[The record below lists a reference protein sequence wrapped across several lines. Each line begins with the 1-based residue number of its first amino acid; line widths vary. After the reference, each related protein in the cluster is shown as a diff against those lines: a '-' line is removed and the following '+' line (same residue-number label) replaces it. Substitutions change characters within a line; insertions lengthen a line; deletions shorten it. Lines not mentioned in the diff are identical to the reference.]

1 MNPMKPRVVLDTNV
15 LISALI
21 WVGKPSKI
29 LDAVKR
35 GKVELIL
42 SKEILMEFVKVLFR
56 ETKFKL
62 SQNDIE
68 DALNMVS
75 DPATLIEPIIA
86 VDLLKDRSD
95 NKILECAISSSA
107 DYIVSGDKDLLR
119 LEKFA
124 GIKLVSV
131 SDFLKLVAL

>member
-1 MNPMKPRVVLDTNV
+1 M
-15 LISALI
+15 
-21 WVGKPSKI
+21 
-29 LDAVKR
+29 
-35 GKVELIL
+35 
-42 SKEILMEFVKVLFR
+42 
-56 ETKFKL
+56 
-62 SQNDIE
+62 
-68 DALNMVS
+68 NMVS

-131 SDFLKLVAL
+131 SDFLKLLAL